1 MQALRIVSHGTLQ
14 VSPKN
19 ASFYVHLQQGMGKE
33 KKNGRITDGELS
45 AKIRSGDIGAY
56 REVFLRHY
64 TAIYRFLCLILKD
77 RDAAEDLAQETFL
90 KLWIRREGLD
100 PGKSLKSYLYT
111 MSRNAALDYFR
122 THRKTTV
129 ELPSDSALAGNLS
142 ADGMTYFRQTSE
154 QIERAVDGMPLQ
166 RQKVFRMSRYD
177 QLSSAEI
184 ARELGISRRT
194 VEKHLSLAL
203 EDIRKH
209 LS

>member
-1 MQALRIVSHGTLQ
+1 
-14 VSPKN
+14 
-19 ASFYVHLQQGMGKE
+19 MGKE

-77 RDAAEDLAQETFL
+77 RAAAEDLAQETFL

-111 MSRNAALDYFR
+111 MSRNAVLDYFR

-154 QIERAVDGMPLQ
+154 QIDRAVDRMPLQ